1 MVVGQAKF
9 GMNLLMAIQTGPR
22 ITLWIVDECRGSH
35 PTLDM
40 EARRAVTRFAAS
52 SAMRCLGGYQAG
64 MRTGRKNIGDAL
76 MTIGADLI
84 THMAG
89 TLYLRRPDHRLLHR
103 GATACPKGNKQQ
115 AEHATAHGLEKF
127 IHASFFMGHGPSLC
141 HGFSHIG
148 THSPVQALATHQPAP
163 DDYMKSDTR
172 KPRPS

>member
-52 SAMRCLGGYQAG
+52 SPMRCLRGYQAG
-64 MRTGRKNIGDAL
+64 MRTGGKNIGDAL

-89 TLYLRRPDHRLLHR
+89 TLYLRRPDHRLLH
-103 GATACPKGNKQQ
+103 GSATACPKRN
-115 AEHATAHGLEKF
+115 
-127 IHASFFMGHGPSLC
+127 SS
-141 HGFSHIG
+141 
-148 THSPVQALATHQPAP
+148 QPEP
-163 DDYMKSDTR
+163 KVNQG
-172 KPRPS
+172 